1 MVLGPIML
9 DLKGLELLPEERDM
23 LLHPLVG
30 GVILFSRNY
39 ATPDQVCALTDVIH
53 RLREPRLLIAVDH
66 EGGRVQRFRSGFSQ
80 LPPCAILAKI
90 CASDRHQALQQAATC
105 GWLMAAELRAV
116 GVDFSFAPVLDRDT
130 GSSQVIGDRAFHA
143 DPEIIARLAHAYM
156 RGMQEAGMAAVG
168 KHFPGHGSVE
178 ADSHHEL
185 PIDDRAYED
194 IRLSDMVPFE
204 RMIRWGLPAIMPA
217 HVVYP
222 QVDAWPASFSP
233 IWLKQILRDEL
244 EFQGALFSDDI
255 SMVGAH
261 LAGDYVARARKALAA
276 GCDMVLIC
284 NDPVGVAQVL
294 EQLGE
299 YHELT
304 SQVRL
309 MRMHGRHRY
318 SFEELTQDERWQRA
332 SREIQ
337 TLAQEAGIGS
347 GI

>member
-39 ATPDQVCALTDVIH
+39 ETPEQICALTDAIH
-53 RLREPRLLIAVDH
+53 RLRQPRLLVAVDQ
-66 EGGRVQRFRSGFSQ
+66 EGGRVQRFRFGFSQ
-80 LPPCAILAKI
+80 LPPCAVLGKVFDN
-90 CASDRHQALQQAATC
+90 DRHQALQFAATC
-105 GWLMAAELRAV
+105 GWLMAAELRAADI
-116 GVDFSFAPVLDRDT
+116 DFSFAPVLDRDT
-130 GSSQVIGDRAFHA
+130 GRSQVIGDRAFHPH
-143 DPEIIARLAHAYM
+143 PEIVATLAHAYM

-222 QVDAWPASFSP
+222 QVDAWPAGFSP

-255 SMVGAH
+255 NMAGAN
-261 LAGDYVARARKALAA
+261 LAGDYVARTRTALAA

-284 NDPVGVAQVL
+284 NNPMGAVQVL

-299 YHELT
+299 YHELI

-309 MRMHGRHRY
+309 MRMHGRRRY
-318 SFEELTQDERWQRA
+318 SFGELTQDERWQRA
-332 SREIQ
+332 SQEIQ
-337 TLAQEAGIGS
+337 TRVQEAGIGS

>member
-9 DLKGLELLPEERDM
+9 DLKGPELLPEERDM

-39 ATPDQVCALTDVIH
+39 ETPEQIGAFTDAIH
-53 RLREPRLLIAVDH
+53 RLRQPRLLVAVDQ
-66 EGGRVQRFRSGFSQ
+66 EGGRVQRFRFGFSQ
-80 LPPCAILAKI
+80 LPPCAVLGKVFDN
-90 CASDRHQALQQAATC
+90 DRHQALQFAATC
-105 GWLMAAELRAV
+105 GWLMAAELRAA
-116 GVDFSFAPVLDRDT
+116 GVDFSFAPVLDLDT
-130 GSSQVIGDRAFHA
+130 GRSQVIGDRAFHPH
-143 DPEIIARLAHAYM
+143 PEIVATLAHAYM

-222 QVDAWPASFSP
+222 QVDAWPAGFSP

-255 SMVGAH
+255 NMAGAN
-261 LAGDYVARARKALAA
+261 LAGDYVARARTALAA

-284 NDPVGVAQVL
+284 NNPMGVAQVL

-299 YHELT
+299 YHELI

-309 MRMHGRHRY
+309 MRMHGRRRY
-318 SFEELTQDERWQRA
+318 SFGELTQDERWQRA

-337 TLAQEAGIGS
+337 TRVQEVGIGS
-347 GI
+347 EI

>member
-9 DLKGLELLPEERDM
+9 DLKGPELLPEERDM

-39 ATPDQVCALTDVIH
+39 ETPEQICAFTDAIH
-53 RLREPRLLIAVDH
+53 RLRQPRLLVAVDQ
-66 EGGRVQRFRSGFSQ
+66 EGGRVQRFRFGFSQ
-80 LPPCAILAKI
+80 LPPCAVLGKVFDN
-90 CASDRHQALQQAATC
+90 DRHQALQFAATC
-105 GWLMAAELRAV
+105 GWLMAAELRAA
-116 GVDFSFAPVLDRDT
+116 GVDFSFAPVLDLDT
-130 GSSQVIGDRAFHA
+130 GRSQVIGDRAFHPH
-143 DPEIIARLAHAYM
+143 PEIVATLAHAYM
-156 RGMQEAGMAAVG
+156 RGMQEVGMAAVG

-204 RMIRWGLPAIMPA
+204 RMIRCGLPAIMPA

-222 QVDAWPASFSP
+222 QVDAWPAGFSP

-255 SMVGAH
+255 NMAGAN
-261 LAGDYVARARKALAA
+261 LAGDYVARTRTALAA

-284 NDPVGVAQVL
+284 NNPMGVAQVL

-299 YHELT
+299 HHELI

-309 MRMHGRHRY
+309 MRMHGRRRY
-318 SFEELTQDERWQRA
+318 SFGELIQDGRWQRA

-337 TLAQEAGIGS
+337 TRVQEAGIGS

>member
-1 MVLGPIML
+1 ML
-9 DLKGLELLPEERDM
+9 DLKGPELLPEERDM

-39 ATPDQVCALTDVIH
+39 ETPEQICAFTDAIH
-53 RLREPRLLIAVDH
+53 RLRQPRLLVAVDQ
-66 EGGRVQRFRSGFSQ
+66 EGGRVQRFRFGFSQ
-80 LPPCAILAKI
+80 LPPCAVLGKI
-90 CASDRHQALQQAATC
+90 FDNDRHQALQFAATC
-105 GWLMAAELRAV
+105 GWLMAAELRAA
-116 GVDFSFAPVLDRDT
+116 GIDFSFAPVLDLDT
-130 GSSQVIGDRAFHA
+130 GRSQVIGDRAFHPH
-143 DPEIIARLAHAYM
+143 PEVVATLAHAYM

-222 QVDAWPASFSP
+222 QVDTWSAGFSP

-255 SMVGAH
+255 NMAGAH
-261 LAGDYVARARKALAA
+261 QAGDYVARTRTALAA

-284 NDPVGVAQVL
+284 NDPMGVAQVL

-299 YHELT
+299 YHELI

-309 MRMHGRHRY
+309 MRMHGRRRY
-318 SFEELTQDERWQRA
+318 SFGELTQDERWQRA

-337 TLAQEAGIGS
+337 TRVQEAGIGS